1 MKSMNTVQ
9 LIGWLG
15 KDPEIRT
22 TKNGK
27 LLAKLRIATDLF
39 VRQKEGPPKNI
50 TTWHD
55 VILWRK
61 NQIEF
66 FRNYLSKGSH
76 ILVDGRINYR
86 YFLTKKGELGKATEI
101 VANYIIDLD
110 R

>member
-39 VRQKEGPPKNI
+39 IRQKDGPPKNI

-55 VILWRK
+55 VTLWRQ

-66 FRNYLSKGSH
+66 FLNSLTKGSH
-76 ILVDGRINYR
+76 ILVDGRIEYR
-86 YFLTKKGELGKATEI
+86 QYLTKKGELRKGTEI
-101 VANYIIDLD
+101 IANYIIDLD

>member
-22 TKNGK
+22 TKSGK
-27 LLAKLRIATDLF
+27 LLAKLRMATDLY
-39 VRQKEGPPKNI
+39 VWNKEGNRKLI

-55 VILWRK
+55 VALWRK
-61 NQIEF
+61 NQIEY
-66 FRNYLSKGSH
+66 FRNYLVKGSH
-76 ILVDGRINYR
+76 ILVDGRIEHRKYTNA
-86 YFLTKKGELGKATEI
+86 LGQQCIGTEI
-101 VANYIIDLD
+101 IANYIIDLD

>member
-15 KDPEIRT
+15 KDPEIKT

-27 LLAKLRIATDLF
+27 LLAKLRIATDLY
-39 VRQKEGPPKNI
+39 VPQKEGPAKTI

-55 VILWRK
+55 VTLWRK
-61 NQIEF
+61 SQIEF
-66 FRNYLSKGSH
+66 FRHYLSKGSH
-76 ILVDGRINYR
+76 ILVDGRITYR
-86 YFLTKKGELGKATEI
+86 QYLTKKGELRKGTEI
-101 VANYIIDLD
+101 IANYIIDLD